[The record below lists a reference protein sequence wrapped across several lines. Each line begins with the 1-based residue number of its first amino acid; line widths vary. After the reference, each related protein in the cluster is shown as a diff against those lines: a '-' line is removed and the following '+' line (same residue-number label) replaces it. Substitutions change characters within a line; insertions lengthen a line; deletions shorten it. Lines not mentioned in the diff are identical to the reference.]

1 MAMVYRISS
10 FNIIYMIIHSILV
23 ITAIK
28 PLSNVFKELLEHEN
42 YNAYSVDN
50 INDGLLLLKSKKISM
65 IIYDFN
71 EINWQTLFELLSFNS
86 ITIPLLFVFDKN
98 DKKSIEKFNV
108 DSRISEII
116 IKPVDIPLFFLAVR
130 NVLKEVERKANEIQI
145 TTNIDCTTDRII
157 GNSPQIEHV
166 KKMIRVLA
174 KSKARILINGD
185 NGTGKEL
192 VAKCLHE
199 LGDRRA
205 KPMVEVNCA
214 AIPKELIESE
224 MFGHEKGSFTSAL
237 KQRKGKF
244 ELATGSTLFL
254 DEIGDMSLS
263 AQAKVLRALQ
273 ENKITRVGGDEEIKV
288 DVRVIAATNKD
299 LQQEIK
305 NGNFREDL
313 YHRLSVVQII
323 VPPLNERRSDI
334 PLLVDHFIKEICE
347 DYKIPIKSIDSSAI
361 DILKNKSWTGN
372 IRELHNIV
380 ERLIIFSDEIITI
393 DTVNTYVFNKM
404 N

>member
-1 MAMVYRISS
+1 M
-10 FNIIYMIIHSILV
+10 HSILV
-23 ITAIK
+23 ITSVK
-28 PLSNVFKELLEHEN
+28 PLSNVFRELLEHEN
-42 YNAYSVDN
+42 YNVYSVDN
-50 INDGLLLLKSKKISM
+50 INDGLSLLKSKKIS
-65 IIYDFN
+65 IVLYDFN
-71 EINWQTLFELLSFNS
+71 EINWQTLFELFSDNS
-86 ITIPLLFVFDKN
+86 ITVPVLFVFDKN
-98 DKKSIEKFNV
+98 DPKNIEKFKTDN
-108 DSRISEII
+108 RISGMI
-116 IKPVDIPLFFLAVR
+116 IKPVDIPLFFLALR
-130 NVLKEVERKANEIQI
+130 NVLKEVDKKAETAQKIPNHD
-145 TTNIDCTTDRII
+145 NSTDRIV

-192 VAKCLHE
+192 VARCLHD
-199 LGDRRA
+199 LGDRRS
-205 KPMVEVNCA
+205 KPMIEVNCA

-244 ELATGSTLFL
+244 ELANGSTLFL

-288 DVRVIAATNKD
+288 DVRIVAATNKD

-305 NGNFREDL
+305 NGTFREDL
-313 YHRLSVVQII
+313 YHRLSVVQIT
-323 VPPLNERRSDI
+323 VPSLDERKSDI
-334 PLLVDHFIKEICE
+334 PLLVNHFIKEICE
-347 DYKIPIKSIDSSAI
+347 DYKIPLKSIDACS
-361 DILKNKSWTGN
+361 LELLQNKSWTGN

-380 ERLIIFSDEIITI
+380 ERLIIFSDEIITADI
-393 DTVNTYVFNKM
+393 VNTYVFNKLS
-404 N
+404 